1 MGHKFNLYL
10 TENSMRGRRKMGK
23 GRGRG
28 REKSINP
35 PPFFPFSLS
44 TTPFDACYAGHIE
57 NKITVATI

>member
-10 TENSMRGRRKMGK
+10 TENSMHGRPKKGK
-23 GRGRG
+23 GRG
-28 REKSINP
+28 REKSTNP

-44 TTPFDACYAGHIE
+44 PTPFDACYAGHIE